1 MERHMAVA
9 AGTRAG
15 WMPARF
21 AGLGDERLARLAGAG
36 HERAFAVVYERHHQ
50 ALYRYCRSILRNDA
64 DAQDALQSTFAAAF
78 AALGRGRPDAPIRP
92 WLFRIAHNEAVS
104 ALRRR
109 RPTSDLSAAADWYTT
124 SVEDQAEERAE

>member
-21 AGLGDERLARLAGAG
+21 AGLGDERLARLAAAG
-36 HERAFAVVYERHHQ
+36 HARAFAVVYERHPQ
-50 ALYRYCRSILRNDA
+50 ALYRYCRSIVRNDA

-78 AALGRGRPDAPIRP
+78 AALKRGGPEAPIRP

-104 ALRRR
+104 TLRRR
-109 RPTSDLSAAADWYTT
+109 RPTVELSDATESWTT
-124 SVEDQAEERAE
+124 SV